1 MEVSINLPASP
12 IFAGSASPWSP
23 TGAPLWVQVFPL
35 TSTGVCQLC
44 PAQEAQV
51 PGASPHGLS
60 VPKTQASSKV
70 ISVQCFLSIHC
81 VVTSSIVWATHPYL
95 GDKPNPNWNKHRLFY
110 QTQTASLI
118 DLKDPFHWSILFR
131 SSQFW
136 LLQNGS
142 YIEIINFWPEKRS
155 FI

>member
-1 MEVSINLPASP
+1 MTEYLLLSSGVFCDGSQYKLAGQPNPCWLSFPMEPHRM
-12 IFAGSASPWSP
+12 
-23 TGAPLWVQVFPL
+23 PLWIQVFPL
-35 TSTGVCQLC
+35 TSAGICQLC

-118 DLKDPFHWSILFR
+118 DLKDPFH
-131 SSQFW
+131 
-136 LLQNGS
+136 
-142 YIEIINFWPEKRS
+142 
-155 FI
+155 